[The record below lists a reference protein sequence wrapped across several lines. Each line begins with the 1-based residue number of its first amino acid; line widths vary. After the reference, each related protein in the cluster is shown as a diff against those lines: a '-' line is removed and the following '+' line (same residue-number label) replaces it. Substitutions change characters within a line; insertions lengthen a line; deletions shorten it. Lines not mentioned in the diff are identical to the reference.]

1 MARGG
6 SISFSS
12 MTRRSLSAEE
22 RALWRAAM
30 RDVARRQEAEAAA
43 PPASPPPTPPPPTR
57 RAAAPAAPASGIDR
71 RSVQRLRRGERPIE
85 ARLDLHGMTQEEA
98 HQALAGFIARAWAAE
113 RRSLLVITGKGGARR
128 GVLRTA
134 VPRWLGE
141 APNAGRVLAFAPAQA
156 KDGGEGA
163 LYVLLRRRR

>member
-1 MARGG
+1 MGRGN
-6 SISFSS
+6 STSSSS

-30 RDVARRQEAEAAA
+30 RDVAQREEAEAAA
-43 PPASPPPTPPPPTR
+43 PAEAPAPPPRQPTR
-57 RAAAPAAPASGIDR
+57 RTAAPAPASGIDR

-98 HQALAGFIARAWAAE
+98 HQVLAGFIARAWAAE
-113 RRSLLVITGKGGARR
+113 RRSLLVITGKGGARG
-128 GVLRTA
+128 GVLRRA

-141 APNAGRVLAFAPAQA
+141 APNAGRVLAFVPAQP

>member
-1 MARGG
+1 MGRGN
-6 SISFSS
+6 STSSSS

-30 RDVARRQEAEAAA
+30 RDVARREEAEAAA
-43 PPASPPPTPPPPTR
+43 PAEAPAPPPRQPTR
-57 RAAAPAAPASGIDR
+57 RAAPPAPASGIDR

-85 ARLDLHGMTQEEA
+85 ARLDLHGMTQGEA
-98 HQALAGFIARAWAAE
+98 HQVLAGFIARAWAAE
-113 RRSLLVITGKGGARR
+113 RRSLLVITGKGGARG
-128 GVLRTA
+128 GVLRRA

-141 APNAGRVLAFAPAQA
+141 PPNASRVLAFVPAQP

>member
-1 MARGG
+1 
-6 SISFSS
+6 

-30 RDVARRQEAEAAA
+30 RNVARREEAAA
-43 PPASPPPTPPPPTR
+43 AEPVPSPASPSPRQPMR
-57 RAAAPAAPASGIDR
+57 RTAPSAPGAGIDR
-71 RSVQRLRRGERPIE
+71 RSLQRLRRGERPIE
-85 ARLDLHGMTQEEA
+85 ARLDLHGMTQEQA
-98 HQALAGFIARAWAAE
+98 HRALAGFIARAWSGE
-113 RRSLLVITGKGGARR
+113 RRTLLVITGKGGARG
-128 GVLRTA
+128 GVLRRA

-141 APNAGRVLAFAPAQA
+141 APNAGRVLTVAPAQA

>member
-1 MARGG
+1 
-6 SISFSS
+6 

-22 RALWRAAM
+22 RTLWRAAM
-30 RDVARRQEAEAAA
+30 RNVVRRAEAAA
-43 PPASPPPTPPPPTR
+43 EPAPPPALPSPRQPAR
-57 RAAAPAAPASGIDR
+57 RAAPPAPGAGLDR

-98 HQALAGFIARAWAAE
+98 HRALAGFIARAWSGD
-113 RRSLLVITGKGGARR
+113 RRTLLVITGKGGARG
-128 GVLRTA
+128 GVLRGA

-141 APNAGRVLAFAPAQA
+141 APNAGRVLAVAPAQP
-156 KDGGEGA
+156 KDGGAGA